1 MDLEA
6 EETADAAP
14 LFAEFDTRQWP
25 AWLGERNAR
34 VKDGGSAVSRQARV
48 RGYLGPA
55 VILLFL
61 IGPLQSALDA
71 DDLSGTGK
79 ALALADLVL
88 YAAGFVLALRFGAR
102 ASHRAKVAATGL
114 LLLLGVGVP
123 LTQQDMA
130 QSVYLL
136 YAIIVAGVLLPVRW
150 SRRVGIGVA
159 AALVAVSWIRDGSAE
174 WTDALALVAVTFAVS
189 ALLMLNVT
197 ISRLRAANAVIAEFA
212 TTSERTRLA
221 RDLHDLL
228 GHSLATITVKAG
240 LIRRMIESDADGAAT
255 LAEARDVETLSRQAM
270 SEVRAAVT
278 GYHRISLDG
287 ELAGARDALRA
298 AGIEADIP
306 TTAGDLAPD
315 LREAFAWVL
324 REGVTNV
331 IKHSGATHCRITV
344 GPTHLEIHD
353 DGRGAPGTPTSGNG
367 LRGLADRLRPVHA
380 VLTTPPTPT
389 GFTLRAEAS

>member
-1 MDLEA
+1 MELEA
-6 EETADAAP
+6 DESAP

-25 AWLGERNAR
+25 AWLGERTAR
-34 VKDGGSAVSRQARV
+34 TGGGAPARARARI
-48 RGYLGPA
+48 RGVLGPA
-55 VILLFL
+55 LVLLFL
-61 IGPLQSALDA
+61 VGPLHSAIGA
-71 DDLSGTGK
+71 GDLTRTAK
-79 ALALADLVL
+79 ALALADLAL
-88 YAAGFVLALRFGAR
+88 YAAGFVLALRFGAQ
-102 ASHRAKVAATGL
+102 ASHRAKAVVTGV
-114 LLLLGVGVP
+114 LLLLGAGVP
-123 LTQQDMA
+123 LTQHDTA

-136 YAIIVAGVLLPVRW
+136 YAILVAGVLLPVRW
-150 SRRVGIGVA
+150 SRRTGMAVA
-159 AALVAVSWIRDGSAE
+159 AAVVAVSWIHDGAAA

-212 TTSERTRLA
+212 ATSERTRLA

-240 LIRRMIESDADGAAT
+240 LIRRMIESGAGHEAT
-255 LAEARDVETLSRQAM
+255 LSEARDVEVLSRQAM

-278 GYHRISLDG
+278 GYHRVSLDG

-306 TTAGDLAPD
+306 ATAGDVAPD

-331 IKHSGATHCRITV
+331 IKHSGATHCRVTL

-353 DGRGAPGTPTSGNG
+353 DGRGAPAAPAAGNG
-367 LRGLADRLRPVHA
+367 LRGLAERLRPVHA
-380 VLTTPPTPT
+380 TLSTPATPT